1 MNRILRSMHI
11 VHSIPE
17 EEETTSGE
25 ESGDEHV
32 TVLPAVTIR
41 PPGSPYYP
49 AEELLPIQQTGV
61 FLFKVLVL
69 LYREILV
76 LPSYSFTSRRCD
88 MEGSRRF
95 DNYRKEKVI

>member
-1 MNRILRSMHI
+1 MYI

-61 FLFKVLVL
+61 FP
-69 LYREILV
+69 
-76 LPSYSFTSRRCD
+76 LPFLI
-88 MEGSRRF
+88 F
-95 DNYRKEKVI
+95 L